1 MTGSD
6 RGQAA
11 IWFGRLMRIAVP
23 FGIASL
29 TWNVLQIYELVTA
42 GESPRP
48 GTVVTILLN
57 TGVAVLLI
65 WQGLDYRRRTRR

>member
-6 RGQAA
+6 GGQAA

-29 TWNVLQIYELVTA
+29 IWNVVQIYGLVTA
-42 GESPRP
+42 GESPKP

>member
-6 RGQAA
+6 DGRAA
-11 IWFGRLMRIAVP
+11 VWFGRLMRVAVP

-29 TWNVLQIYELVTA
+29 AWNAVQVYGLVTA
-42 GESPRP
+42 GETPRP
-48 GTVVTILLN
+48 AAIVTILLN